1 MPILRIIF
9 QGHHYT
15 TSADLWSLGA
25 VISFRCNK
33 QHLFTSFR
41 SVERWTGGRSS
52 LDRRKYGL
60 SLRRLLRHMLS
71 PVAARRPSAQEVL
84 QECRR
89 DSRQQPRA
97 HSI

>member
-1 MPILRIIF
+1 MPTELY
-9 QGHHYT
+9 QGHAYS

-25 VISFRCNK
+25 VISFRCNR
-33 QHLFTSFR
+33 QHLFTSLR

-52 LDRRKYGL
+52 LDRRRYGL
-60 SLRRLLRHMLS
+60 SLRRLLRHLLC
-71 PVAARRPSAQEVL
+71 PVAALRPSAQEVL

-97 HSI
+97 QSI